1 MINNHTNN
9 IKSINSDLSNIENDI
24 DAINSNNYTPVSNS
38 KYSIEN
44 IFLFNITF
52 IKDLTFLSDTEELL
66 VYQNIIKDEFKK
78 DNIIEINKSFLYKY
92 DNIKNVYYILK
103 ERFEFL
109 NENDNILDTFY
120 FNALSKGFIYYNFH
134 IFKNSYYY
142 KIRNDVSNI
151 KFRVY
156 LERINKNNNSI
167 IDMQL
172 TDEYQS
178 NFICFKYLNTIIVYN
193 V

>member
-1 MINNHTNN
+1 MIDNHTNN
-9 IKSINSDLSNIENDI
+9 IKSINSDLSNIKNDI
-24 DAINSNNYTPVSNS
+24 DAINSNTYTPVSNS

-44 IFLFNITF
+44 IFLFNITY

-66 VYQNIIKDEFKK
+66 VHQNIIKDNFKK

-120 FNALSKGFIYYNFH
+120 FNSLSKGFIY
-134 IFKNSYYY
+134 
-142 KIRNDVSNI
+142 
-151 KFRVY
+151 
-156 LERINKNNNSI
+156 LG
-167 IDMQL
+167 
-172 TDEYQS
+172 
-178 NFICFKYLNTIIVYN
+178 KYLGKFGEIIP
-193 V
+193 